1 MRYDLE
7 QRFYESAKNPA
18 SAYIVTARGA
28 EDAAH
33 AAEEFCLRLFC
44 DSHTGC
50 GTCPGCR
57 KFRTGNTIDYLV
69 LGADGPVLM
78 DDVRA
83 VPAFLSVASYEK
95 GYRCIHFRDAQN
107 LTPQVQNYLL
117 KSIEESPEG
126 AVFMFS
132 LDNRE
137 RLLPTVRSRCLQV
150 HIPPR
155 PAAALM
161 NMLEGQVPPERV
173 GYAAA
178 WSYGSYAEAEK
189 LARDEELAELRNR
202 AESICVRM
210 ATKRNPSFFTM
221 EKDMLSAGKR
231 LTDMLYAM
239 IFLFRDAALYK
250 IGQKQP
256 LNPDKS
262 TAFKR
267 IAQDFTMS
275 QLRCIIDLAVKA
287 CERKQESPWL
297 RDDLLVKGLLFD
309 ILEVKHGKCDR
320 GAI

>member
-1 MRYDLE
+1 MQYDLE
-7 QRFYESAKNPA
+7 QLFYESAKDPA

-28 EDAAH
+28 KDAARA
-33 AAEEFCLRLFC
+33 AAEFCMRLFC

-50 GTCPGCR
+50 GACSGCR

-69 LGADGPVLM
+69 LGAEGPVLM

-117 KSIEESPEG
+117 KSIEEPPEG

-137 RLLPTVRSRCLQV
+137 RLLPTVRSRCLEI

-155 PAAALM
+155 PTAALM
-161 NMLEGQVPPERV
+161 KMLEGQVPPERM

-250 IGQKQP
+250 IGQRQP

-262 TAFKR
+262 AAFKR
-267 IAQDFTMS
+267 IAQGFTTP
-275 QLRCIIDLAVKA
+275 QLRCIIDLVVKA

-320 GAI
+320 CAI